1 MADLTKTGSNFAN
14 LGVDRYKQSAAPPA
28 ASAPAAATSGSSQMT
43 QPIVTQAAAAGDMYK
58 ANQNPTTAAS
68 NYESQY
74 KKFDTSTPQMKVG
87 TSTSN
92 LRVGSSGDQV
102 SYVQRQLGIK
112 ADKQYGD
119 NTRKAV
125 MDYQKKYNLKV
136 DGIVGD
142 QTLSHMKRQEGFN
155 KMRRENPIGA
165 KALNDRT
172 TSRIMAREPGSSS
185 VAGSSSVKPAA
196 PNFSGGKTGF
206 TLMTNPDAVERA
218 KREEELKRRLNY
230 NRDRMEST
238 EMSNKLIEAFMKL
251 QSLNTSNI
259 FEAAKK
265 AKKLDPVGKEDEDI
279 DNDGD
284 KDKTDSYLHNR
295 RKKIADAMKEDVT
308 SPSSM
313 RIKAPSYAK
322 PKKEKEEGPSP
333 KGDLPADVAK
343 SMERERET
351 NKEIGEPGSR
361 QRSMIDSAK
370 DAANRAGGLRSV
382 EAIAKG
388 VGAAYG
394 QGIAKVADAVAGYK
408 KPESKVYQNTGK
420 SSIALKNEE
429 VEYIDEAAGGL
440 PAEHKKAIANH
451 VKKMWGKGT
460 VTFDKQDGKHF
471 VTHNDGIESQ
481 VHSIHMKG
489 GKAHVTHFMTVQEE
503 VEQIDEL
510 KGYQGKKGQKLLG
523 KVQKRAVD
531 RLMKAADD
539 GDVKNAK
546 KNQQVAN
553 QAYDRFKE
561 EVEFSEAELAHMA
574 AILEGPVAPTPDDYS
589 PNAFGSTASRSGTL
603 TDEAIAEEEARRGR
617 GRPKGSKSGSKHG
630 SGSGTTGGVTHV
642 VDQIRNAEKLGLSDG
657 KGNYKL
663 KHITGYTTS
672 KVDGKTV
679 STPKTMEFSAPQKAA
694 NDFYKAFH
702 GTEKPAHKESMTKAF
717 VEKHSGKSLD
727 PANTNKITLPKI

>member
-1 MADLTKTGSNFAN
+1 
-14 LGVDRYKQSAAPPA
+14 
-28 ASAPAAATSGSSQMT
+28 
-43 QPIVTQAAAAGDMYK
+43 
-58 ANQNPTTAAS
+58 
-68 NYESQY
+68 
-74 KKFDTSTPQMKVG
+74 
-87 TSTSN
+87 
-92 LRVGSSGDQV
+92 
-102 SYVQRQLGIK
+102 
-112 ADKQYGD
+112 
-119 NTRKAV
+119 
-125 MDYQKKYNLKV
+125 
-136 DGIVGD
+136 
-142 QTLSHMKRQEGFN
+142 
-155 KMRRENPIGA
+155 
-165 KALNDRT
+165 
-172 TSRIMAREPGSSS
+172 
-185 VAGSSSVKPAA
+185 
-196 PNFSGGKTGF
+196 
-206 TLMTNPDAVERA
+206 
-218 KREEELKRRLNY
+218 
-230 NRDRMEST
+230 
-238 EMSNKLIEAFMKL
+238 MSNKLIEAFMKL

-322 PKKEKEEGPSP
+322 PNKEKEEGPSP

-420 SSIALKNEE
+420 SSIALKN
-429 VEYIDEAAGGL
+429 
-440 PAEHKKAIANH
+440 
-451 VKKMWGKGT
+451 
-460 VTFDKQDGKHF
+460 
-471 VTHNDGIESQ
+471 
-481 VHSIHMKG
+481 
-489 GKAHVTHFMTVQEE
+489 
-503 VEQIDEL
+503 
-510 KGYQGKKGQKLLG
+510 
-523 KVQKRAVD
+523 
-531 RLMKAADD
+531 
-539 GDVKNAK
+539 
-546 KNQQVAN
+546 
-553 QAYDRFKE
+553 E